1 MGRIANRFIGD
12 RSKEDRVKRVFLVNS
27 SSDSY
32 NIGRSEALERKDRIT
47 TSRFNGGGVKKKANQ
62 KLKRFRNYFASFK
75 NGRFN
80 KSEISNRFQQKF
92 ADSYNNQYYH
102 WKKPAHSQK
111 DKEKSRLFWRYRS
124 FSKSREESGTTH
136 SSIRPPSGSSSTS
149 RERTCSEP
157 STKSLSR
164 SQRRSRPKSCQK
176 LRWHPRP
183 KFQARASPVKKD
195 RLRPTNIDR
204 YREPLK
210 AGAKSKFL
218 GSLPFY
224 GIIIQIALTIIK
236 LFVIGFSLEVCTLLY
251 NQCFMTE
258 YILVNLVP

>member
-27 SSDSY
+27 GSDSY
-32 NIGRSEALERKDRIT
+32 NIGRSEALEKKDCFT
-47 TSRFNGGGVKKKANQ
+47 TSRFNGGGVKKKNNQ

-75 NGRFN
+75 NGRSN
-80 KSEISNRFQQKF
+80 KSEISNRFQQRF
-92 ADSYNNQYYH
+92 AD
-102 WKKPAHSQK
+102 SQK

-136 SSIRPPSGSSSTS
+136 SIRPPSGSSSTS

-195 RLRPTNIDR
+195 RLRPANIDR

-210 AGAKSKFL
+210 AGAKSEFL

-224 GIIIQIALTIIK
+224 GIIVQIALTIIK
-236 LFVIGFSLEVCTLLY
+236 LFVIGFSLEVCTF
-251 NQCFMTE
+251 QCFMTE
-258 YILVNLVP
+258 YILEYALVNLTYVQ